1 MKAHKYAEIFPML
14 DDHGLAELAKDI
26 EANGL
31 AEPILTYDGQILD
44 GRNRYKACQL
54 AKVQPRFVPADCDSD
69 EEALSLVMSLNL
81 HRRHLNESQR
91 AIVGARVLPMYEAIA
106 AERRRVEGELARQ
119 RQLASKATPTTEPPK
134 YGSGV
139 GTNLSQPQ
147 NTERAPR
154 ARQYAAQAVNVS
166 QVSVQ
171 HAKKVVEEAE
181 PEVVQ
186 AVESGKLAVS
196 AAAKLVKEDPEIQRR
211 VVDAVVTGNAS
222 NAQQAIRRVRDE
234 DRAERAR
241 VADATA
247 KSQGV
252 KLVQLV
258 HGDAVGQ
265 TMALAEPVHLV
276 VTDPPYGISTHR
288 TRAGGMDYE
297 DGEDAAIPLFRELC
311 EALVTKLHPSAHLYV
326 FAGYSHV
333 HTFKAI
339 LGEFFDVQDNPLIW
353 VKDNHTMADFS
364 RKYPNK
370 HEYIL
375 FARVKGSERRLARC
389 VPDVL
394 MFGREKTTTHSAQK
408 PTELLSL
415 LIEQSS
421 EPGELVFDPF
431 AGSGST
437 GVAAGKLKRRCI
449 MVEKDDKWH
458 GVAKG
463 RLHDENL

>member
-14 DDHGLAELAKDI
+14 DDHGLSELAKDI
-26 EANGL
+26 EDNGL

-54 AKVQPRFVPADCDSD
+54 AKVQPRFVSADCDSD

-106 AERRRVEGELARQ
+106 AEKQ
-119 RQLASKATPTTEPPK
+119 SKAAIETNKKHEQSRGQPKQPLVANLPQAATP
-134 YGSGV
+134 
-139 GTNLSQPQ
+139 
-147 NTERAPR
+147 TERAPL
-154 ARQYAAQAVNVS
+154 ARQQAAASVNVS
-166 QVSVQ
+166 ERSVQ
-171 HAKKVVEEAE
+171 SAKKVVEEAE

-186 AVESGKLAVS
+186 AVEAGKLAVS
-196 AAAKLVKEDPEIQRR
+196 AAAKLVKEDPEVQRR
-211 VVDAVVTGNAS
+211 VVDAVVTGSAS

>member
-1 MKAHKYAEIFPML
+1 MKAHKYADIFPML
-14 DDHGLAELAKDI
+14 DDAKLKDLADDI
-26 EANGL
+26 RTNGL
-31 AEPILTYDGQILD
+31 QEPIKTYDGQILD
-44 GRNRYKACQL
+44 GRNRFRACQI
-54 AKVQPRFVPADCDSD
+54 AGVTPVYQAADCESD
-69 EEALSLVMSLNL
+69 EEALTLVMSLNL
-81 HRRHLNESQR
+81 HRRHLDESQR
-91 AIVGARVLPMYEAIA
+91 SVVGARVLPFYEALA
-106 AERRRVEGELARQ
+106 AEKLKAAQDAGRATRFAAEAKPSVEAAWTEANLPQSTKPTQRFPQARQ
-119 RQLASKATPTTEPPK
+119 Q
-134 YGSGV
+134 
-139 GTNLSQPQ
+139 
-147 NTERAPR
+147 
-154 ARQYAAQAVNVS
+154 AAAAVNVS
-166 QVSVQ
+166 ERSVQ
-171 HAKKVVEEAE
+171 SAKKVLAEAV
-181 PEVVQ
+181 PEVV
-186 AVESGKLAVS
+186 AAIDAGKLAVS
-196 AAAKLVKEDPEIQRR
+196 AAAKLVNEAPEVQRR
-211 VVDAVVTGNAS
+211 VADAVVSGNAS

-234 DRAERAR
+234 DRAERAK
-241 VADATA
+241 VAEATA
-247 KSQGV
+247 QKQGV
-252 KLVQLV
+252 KLVRLV
-258 HGDAVGQ
+258 HGDAVDQ
-265 TMALAEPVHLV
+265 TRALSEPVHLV

-311 EALVTKLHPSAHLYV
+311 AALVTKLHPSAHLYV

-375 FARVKGSERRLARC
+375 FARVKGCERRLARC

-394 MFGREKTTTHSAQK
+394 VFGREKTTTHSAQK

-458 GVAKG
+458 GIAAG
-463 RLHDENL
+463 RLHDEEL